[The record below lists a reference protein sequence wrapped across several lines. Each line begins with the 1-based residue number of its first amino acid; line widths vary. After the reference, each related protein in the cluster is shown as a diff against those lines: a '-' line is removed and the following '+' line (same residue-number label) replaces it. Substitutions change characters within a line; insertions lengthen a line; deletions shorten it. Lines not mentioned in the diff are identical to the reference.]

1 MSPLFIP
8 IAAFIMILG
17 VVIGGPIA
25 KAYARKIESQPHDS
39 LPSGEVLT
47 RLNRIE
53 QAVEAIA
60 TEVERIAEGQRF
72 TTKLLSK
79 ETARSSSAPVTGPL
93 PAPAPASA
101 PPAPSSQSAPQGTI
115 LVEAARRS

>member
-8 IAAFIMILG
+8 IGAFIMVLG
-17 VVIGGPIA
+17 VVIGGPLA

-39 LPSGEVLT
+39 LPSSEVLA

-79 ETARSSSAPVTGPL
+79 DIGKSVPAPIMPAVSAPI
-93 PAPAPASA
+93 PAPAPTYQ
-101 PPAPSSQSAPQGTI
+101 PAPEGTI
-115 LVEAARRS
+115 LTEAARRP

>member
-8 IAAFIMILG
+8 IGAFIMVLG
-17 VVIGGPIA
+17 VVIGGPLA
-25 KAYARKIESQPHDS
+25 KAYARRIESQPHDS

-79 ETARSSSAPVTGPL
+79 DTTRSSSAPVAAPL
-93 PAPAPASA
+93 PAPVPIA
-101 PPAPSSQSAPQGTI
+101 PAPSSQAAPQGTI
-115 LVEAARRS
+115 LVEAARRT